1 MKIKY
6 FLESGFY
13 WEFAGEWGIDYLD
26 CGEEFRKEEDIVVRG
41 NINENKDLYD
51 KILKDDENDDND
63 KDLMNSI
70 VGKKNDYKISQ
81 IGEYNGKF

>member
-51 KILKDDENDDND
+51 KILKDDENADNE
-63 KDLMNSI
+63 KDLTNSI
-70 VGKKNDYKISQ
+70 VGKKERLQNIANRG
-81 IGEYNGKF
+81 I